1 MRANYN
7 MTGIA
12 RKELVKRITEITGEK
27 ARYKY
32 MPTCAFEIGSITV
45 DKKGVVTCDDGE
57 ELNRVVTALGEMGI
71 YPEAR
76 PAMEPEETQETTE
89 PAAAES
95 DQETQEPEQEAAEEA
110 QEPVQEEPELTAAE
124 PEQEV
129 AEEQE
134 EAQEAAE
141 EPEAQEQEEAQETG
155 LTISLPLSS
164 ASVGNLTSLL
174 TAKGDLIRKALGVDD
189 IRIEVTEDRIL
200 FPWFRTVPEADEAK
214 AYTDFLAAICRL
226 SKELKH
232 VHAYPH
238 PVENEKYAFR
248 CFLLRLGFIG
258 AEYKPERK
266 ILLQNLSGNSSWKS
280 GAPKKEETEQES
292 GQASEQ
298 TSERASAS

>member
-7 MTGIA
+7 RTGVA

-45 DKKGVVTCDDGE
+45 DKKGAVTCDDGE

-95 DQETQEPEQEAAEEA
+95 EQETQEPEQEAAEET
-110 QEPVQEEPELTAAE
+110 QEPVQEAAEPTAAE

-129 AEEQE
+129 AEE
-134 EAQEAAE
+134 
-141 EPEAQEQEEAQETG
+141 PEEAQETG

-164 ASVGNLTSLL
+164 ASVGNLTNLL

-200 FPWFRTVPEADEAK
+200 FPWFCTVPEADEAK
-214 AYTDFLAAICRL
+214 AYTDFIAAICRL

-232 VHAYPH
+232 VNAYPH

-258 AEYKPERK
+258 SEYKAERK

-280 GAPKKEETEQES
+280 GAPKK
-292 GQASEQ
+292 ASEQ
-298 TSERASAS
+298 TSEQTSEQASEQASAS

>member
-45 DKKGVVTCDDGE
+45 DKKGAVTCDDRE

-95 DQETQEPEQEAAEEA
+95 EQETQEPEQEAAEEA

-129 AEEQE
+129 AEE
-134 EAQEAAE
+134 
-141 EPEAQEQEEAQETG
+141 PEEAQETG

-214 AYTDFLAAICRL
+214 AYTDFIAAICRL

-232 VHAYPH
+232 VNAYPH

-258 AEYKPERK
+258 SEYKAERK

-280 GAPKKEETEQES
+280 GAPKK
-292 GQASEQ
+292 ASEQ
-298 TSERASAS
+298 TSEQTSEQASEQASAS